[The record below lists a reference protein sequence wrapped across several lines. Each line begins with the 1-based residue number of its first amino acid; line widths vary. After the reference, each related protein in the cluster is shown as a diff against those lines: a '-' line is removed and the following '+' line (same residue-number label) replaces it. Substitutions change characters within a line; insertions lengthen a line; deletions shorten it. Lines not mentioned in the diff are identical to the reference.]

1 MSTRTKICCMMSPDE
16 ARLAVEYGADAVGL
30 VSEMPSGAGVIGD
43 DLAAEIAFG
52 VPPGVM
58 SVLLTSRQDVG
69 GIVAQQRVVACNAV
83 QLVDELREGSHAELR
98 AALPGI
104 SILQVIHV
112 TGPEA
117 IDQAQAV
124 APAVDAVL
132 LDSGDPSLAVK
143 ELGGTGRVH
152 NWEISR
158 QIVASLGTPVF
169 LAGGLHAGNV
179 GEAIARVRP
188 YGVDLCNGVRTAG
201 ELDEAKLRAFMA
213 AVAAA

>member
-1 MSTRTKICCMMSPDE
+1 M
-16 ARLAVEYGADAVGL
+16 
-30 VSEMPSGAGVIGD
+30 
-43 DLAAEIAFG
+43 
-52 VPPGVM
+52 
-58 SVLLTSRQDVG
+58 
-69 GIVAQQRVVACNAV
+69 